1 MAKDAVKRELE
12 KLHVELTKQLLARV
26 KNGSATAADLSVARQ
41 FLKDNNIDA
50 VPEEGSPLADLA
62 RGVPFQDT
70 DEADF
75 KH

>member
-1 MAKDAVKRELE
+1 MKRELD

-26 KNGSATAADLSVARQ
+26 KSGQATAADLSVARQ

-50 VPEEGSPLADLA
+50 LPEEGSPMADLA
-62 RGVPFQDT
+62 RSVPFQDT